1 MFGIYKNNLER
12 SHVER
17 YIRKYGDAVFAAEVE
32 KIIEMHNSKKS
43 IYNTQIVDLLNAMY
57 DLTESYIRN
66 ESARLLQLLNKLMSK
81 VPEFKDLGLLEVEE
95 KLTEVIK
102 DSEIVLE
109 KLRAKINDMRNGE
122 ALYLT
127 LH

>member
-1 MFGIYKNNLER
+1 M
-12 SHVER
+12 ER
-17 YIRKYGDAVFAAEVE
+17 YIYKYSDVVFAAEVE

-43 IYNTQIVDLLNAMY
+43 IYNTQTVDLLNAMY

-66 ESARLLQLLNKLMSK
+66 ESARLLQLFDKLMSK

-95 KLTEVIK
+95 KEVIK
-102 DSEIVLE
+102 NSEIVLE

>member
-1 MFGIYKNNLER
+1 M
-12 SHVER
+12 
-17 YIRKYGDAVFAAEVE
+17 E

-43 IYNTQIVDLLNAMY
+43 IYNTQTVDLLNAMY

-66 ESARLLQLLNKLMSK
+66 ESARLLQLFDKLMSK

-95 KLTEVIK
+95 KEVIK
-102 DSEIVLE
+102 NSEIVLE

>member
-1 MFGIYKNNLER
+1 
-12 SHVER
+12 
-17 YIRKYGDAVFAAEVE
+17 
-32 KIIEMHNSKKS
+32 
-43 IYNTQIVDLLNAMY
+43 MY

-95 KLTEVIK
+95 KEVIRN
-102 DSEIVLE
+102 SEIVLE
-109 KLRAKINDMRNGE
+109 KLRAKINEMRNGG
-122 ALYLT
+122 APYLT